1 MNFFLFSKK
10 KTIGR
15 DANFTANVR
24 VRKRMELLKR
34 LVPGSELID
43 NNDYL
48 IKETLD
54 YIYCLSPSAS

>member
-1 MNFFLFSKK
+1 MEVDQKQNNQQ
-10 KTIGR
+10 TC